1 MIFVLNPSDSLTA
14 VLASTATT
22 TNPTYAVLWSDPGGV
37 NDPTGSLN
45 GATAVTLVSAPSG
58 GQRTVKELIV
68 YNGDTVAATLT
79 IAKVVSGTS
88 YTLLKVAMG
97 VGDTLRWTASG
108 LALTDSSGQ
117 LKAVETTPATY
128 VAMAASGAIV
138 VKEGTVYVTKAGVAA
153 LTLADPT
160 ATTDDG
166 KVLRIV
172 SATANAHTIDNS
184 AGSGFNAAG
193 SGGDIGTLGGAKG
206 DNLVVTAYQGKWYVI
221 SSVNCTMA

>member
-14 VLASTATT
+14 VLAATATT

-45 GATAVTLVSAPSG
+45 GSTAVTLVSAPSG

-88 YTLLKVAMG
+88 YTLLKVAMA
-97 VGDTLRWTASG
+97 VGDTLRWTAAG
-108 LALTDSSGQ
+108 LVLTDSSGRVRT
-117 LKAVETTPATY
+117 VEDAPTTF
-128 VAMAASGAIV
+128 VAMAASGAITA
-138 VKEGTVYVTKAGVAA
+138 KSGTVYLTKAGVGAM
-153 LTLADPT
+153 TIADPT

-166 KVLRIV
+166 KVLNIV
-172 SATANAHTIDNS
+172 STTANAHTISNA
-184 AGSGFNAAG
+184 AGSGFNEAG
-193 SGGDIGTLGGAKG
+193 GSGDIGTLGGAIG
-206 DNLVVTAYQGKWYVI
+206 DNLCITAYQGKWYVV
-221 SSVNCTMA
+221 SKVNCTLA